1 MAAPALRPGILDIA
15 PYVGGESHA
24 PGVTRVIRLASNE
37 GAFGPSP
44 SAVLAYQA
52 VAPEIH
58 RYPDGGCKRLTQA
71 LALHHGL
78 DPAGIVCG
86 NGSDELLHLLA
97 LAYCGPGDEVLHTA
111 HGFLVY
117 PIAARSVGATP
128 VAVPEPDLETS
139 VDALLAAVSPRTR
152 LVYVASPHNPTGGY
166 LPAGELRR
174 LLEGLP
180 ESVLLVVD
188 AAYAEFADAD
198 DYSSGLEL
206 VAHHDNLVMTRTFS
220 KIYAL
225 GGLRLGWAL
234 CPPAIADALH
244 RIRGP
249 FNVSVAAQAAGVA
262 ALQDTVF
269 VDGAKRHN
277 HQARL
282 WLARDIAGLG
292 LHVHPSQANFLMVSF
307 AGWADA
313 EAVRQ
318 YLKAL
323 GILVRQLGA
332 YGLPD
337 CLRITIGRDDELRTL
352 VDALKAYP
360 R

>member
-1 MAAPALRPGILDIA
+1 MAPPELRAGILDIA
-15 PYVGGESHA
+15 PYVGGEARA
-24 PGVTRVIRLASNE
+24 PGATRLIRLASNE

-44 SAVLAYQA
+44 LAVAAYQA
-52 VAPEIH
+52 VAGDIH
-58 RYPDGGCKRLTQA
+58 RYPDGASAALVQA
-71 LALHHGL
+71 LASHHHTE
-78 DPAGIVCG
+78 PRRIVVG

-128 VAVPEPDLETS
+128 VAVPEPDLVAS
-139 VDALLAAVSPRTR
+139 VDALLAAVTPRTR
-152 LVYVASPHNPTGGY
+152 LLYLANPSNPTGSY
-166 LPAGELRR
+166 LGRAELRR
-174 LLEGLP
+174 LHAGLP
-180 ESVLLVVD
+180 DRVLLVID

-198 DYSSGLEL
+198 DYDTGQDL
-206 VAHHDNLVMTRTFS
+206 VEAHDNVVMTRTFS

-234 CPPAIADALH
+234 CPPAVACALH

-262 ALQDTVF
+262 ALGDTAF
-269 VDGAKRHN
+269 IEQAARHN
-277 HQARL
+277 HRARH
-282 WLARDIAGLG
+282 WLGERLGALG
-292 LHVHPSQANFLMVSF
+292 LRVYPSQANFLMVSF
-307 AGWADA
+307 AGWAEA

-318 YLKAL
+318 HLKAQ

-337 CLRITIGRDDELRTL
+337 CLRITIGRDEELGA
-352 VDALKAYP
+352 VVAALTVFP